1 MEINSKAVSSLTQAK
16 VVWAHSMWQKTP
28 RHSAFCRAITIRAVH
43 PHSNRLLWSIKYL
56 LKESFTI
63 QILLQDF
70 KTVKT
75 FRKYTVSVKN

>member
-43 PHSNRLLWSIKYL
+43 PLSFEQLTFKSHQNSCKSLQAECFKSFCFLI
-56 LKESFTI
+56 ES
-63 QILLQDF
+63 
-70 KTVKT
+70 V
-75 FRKYTVSVKN
+75 